1 MALDERNANRSYLY
15 GRLLALA
22 DQLELATYRP
32 EERKTRQTNAM
43 RYMEIFS
50 DRPATTWRTL
60 QKKLLPYEHR
70 REAYGGKERKLI
82 HQVGSMF
89 KEEDFLSDRPL
100 DGRFLLGFYAQ
111 EYAIEQEIAER
122 KKAKAQKEVAGEENA

>member
-1 MALDERNANRSYLY
+1 MALDENNTNRSYLF

-22 DQLELATYRP
+22 DKLELATYRP

-43 RYMEIFS
+43 RYMEIFA
-50 DRPATTWRTL
+50 DRPATTWRTV

-82 HQVGSMF
+82 HKVGSMF
-89 KEEDFLSDRPL
+89 DESDFLSDAPL
-100 DGRFLLGFYAQ
+100 DGRFLLDFMRRNMPS
-111 EYAIEQEIAER
+111 IR
-122 KKAKAQKEVAGEENA
+122 KLNNAREKKR